1 MSDSDTRKIGN
12 INHAILVVWLLLTS
26 SLSSNMVTDASR
38 ITMIP
43 KPIIFFMLG
52 MYCPAIGMMRLL
64 NIGISMIM
72 KMKDRRVSTFRR
84 ISATSL
90 DTSAW
95 LAVEFVRLVKLA
107 QLAL

>member
-12 INHAILVVWLLLTS
+12 INHDILVVWLSLT
-26 SLSSNMVTDASR
+26 LSSSNNMVTDDSR
-38 ITMIP
+38 IKMTP

-64 NIGISMIM
+64 NIGISMIT
-72 KMKDRRVSTFRR
+72 KIKDIRVSTFCR
-84 ISATSL
+84 IFANSM

-95 LAVEFVRLVKLA
+95 LAVEFV
-107 QLAL
+107 